1 MVELPQGDVTEV
13 RRGDRDALRLL
24 SADMA
29 KLSTTGFI
37 RTERKPKDKMPRV
50 GHILFIEGHPSLAI
64 HEGEAIVFGL
74 EALLEIE
81 DDAIPLE
88 TLIAIHELPAADA
101 QRIRHLH
108 TNAHLNLE
116 VADTSKGGDE
126 RWWSNVKLRPGS
138 WRREERLPELEVSVE
153 APEAVRQK
161 SKAYMQR
168 YEGLERMIHPG
179 DALVLDAQDPTS
191 MFQLAGHL
199 ATHGRPVLV
208 ISRHDIDAL
217 SVEHNLPSASC
228 HWLSNSTHPRA
239 LKPTI
244 ESVRRA
250 VDAFLWE
257 NMRAVVLIEGIEYL
271 AGMNGD
277 GATIDF
283 IRDIVDGVRMDDHV
297 ALFTVD
303 LNAFDLEPRHRLTRS
318 LMSIQPN
325 ELEHWLTEP
334 DLILDHPL
342 CAPPTEEEREWIE
355 QQLQR
360 AIEHSASSA
369 PIIDSGTP
377 LIGGHEPTSVDE
389 RRQANDALDEE
400 IESWKTEEAEP
411 ASMAS
416 EPLPQVTPDPPLEA
430 GQAAPQSMPVAPP
443 KSEPVPPIKQAVEP
457 VARRKEQPQV
467 QVPIAVVKKGPRPA
481 HRVRR
486 RGKTQANT
494 VALPTHVARVAAAA
508 EAPERPSEFPKQS
521 GVHKPTAISS
531 TLESFTLRQERAV
544 ERTFSTPA
552 PPRMTLNQAAQQ
564 DAAKGNY
571 ELPPLNQGPRP
582 IAAVN
587 DRQPDAADEALS
599 PLLARPGIDAEA
611 QPKHLPREIA
621 SMAQS
626 PGSIEDHLS
635 VWEREDLE
643 RLRQEKE
650 ETK

>member
-64 HEGEAIVFGL
+64 HEGKAIVFGL

-88 TLIAIHELPAADA
+88 TLIAIHELPDTDA

-108 TNAHLNLE
+108 ANAHLNLE
-116 VADTSKGGDE
+116 VADNAQEGDE
-126 RWWSNVKLRPGS
+126 RWWSNVKLKPGG
-138 WRREERLPELEVSVE
+138 WRREERLPEVEVSVE

-168 YEGLERMIHPG
+168 HEGLERMIHPG
-179 DALVLDAQDPTS
+179 DALVLDAQNPTP

-199 ATHGRPVLV
+199 ATHGRPILV

-217 SVEHNLPSASC
+217 SVEHNIPPASC

-257 NMRAVVLIEGIEYL
+257 NMRAIVLIEGIEYL

-277 GATIDF
+277 DATIDF

-318 LMSIQPN
+318 LMSIESV

-342 CAPPTEEEREWIE
+342 CAPPTDEEREWIE
-355 QQLQR
+355 RQLQR
-360 AIEHSASSA
+360 AIEHSATSA
-369 PIIDSGTP
+369 PILDSGTP
-377 LIGGHEPTSVDE
+377 LIGGHVPTSVEDRIE
-389 RRQANDALDEE
+389 ANDALGEE
-400 IESWKTEEAEP
+400 IESWKTEEAESELVAIEP
-411 ASMAS
+411 VPEVIPETPTTVDQPTPQSIPIAPKNNETVSHEKPTT
-416 EPLPQVTPDPPLEA
+416 EPLPIL
-430 GQAAPQSMPVAPP
+430 
-443 KSEPVPPIKQAVEP
+443 
-457 VARRKEQPQV
+457 KEQSLAKSSMTV
-467 QVPIAVVKKGPRPA
+467 TRKGPRPA
-481 HRVRR
+481 HIVRR
-486 RGKTQANT
+486 RGKTQVNT
-494 VALPTHVARVAAAA
+494 PAIPTHVARVAAAA

-521 GVHKPTAISS
+521 NVHKPTAISS
-531 TLESFTLRQERAV
+531 TLESFTVRQERAV
-544 ERTFSTPA
+544 QRTFSA
-552 PPRMTLNQAAQQ
+552 PTSPPMTLSQAAQQ
-564 DAAKGNY
+564 EAAKGHY
-571 ELPPLNQGPRP
+571 ELPPLSRGPQP
-582 IAAVN
+582 MAAVN
-587 DRQPDAADEALS
+587 DRHPDAANEALS

-621 SMAQS
+621 SMDQS

-650 ETK
+650 EAK

>member
-37 RTERKPKDKMPRV
+37 RTERKPKDKMPRI
-50 GHILFIEGHPSLAI
+50 GHILFVEGHPSLAI

-108 TNAHLNLE
+108 TNALLNLE
-116 VADTSKGGDE
+116 VADTSEGGDE
-126 RWWSNVKLRPGS
+126 RWWSNVKLKPGS

-199 ATHGRPVLV
+199 ATHGRPILV
-208 ISRHDIDAL
+208 ISRYDIDAL

-244 ESVRRA
+244 DSVRRA

-318 LMSIQPN
+318 LTSIQPD

-342 CAPPTEEEREWIE
+342 CAPPTEEERQWIE

-360 AIEHSASSA
+360 AIEHSASAS

-377 LIGGHEPTSVDE
+377 LIGGHEPTSIDE
-389 RRQANDALDEE
+389 RRQANDALDEQ
-400 IESWKTEEAEP
+400 IESWKSEEAEP
-411 ASMAS
+411 ETVAS
-416 EPLPQVTPDPPLEA
+416 EPLPKGAPDTPLEVMLEEPQLVAVDPPKVE
-430 GQAAPQSMPVAPP
+430 SVSP
-443 KSEPVPPIKQAVEP
+443 KKQAVEP
-457 VARRKEQPQV
+457 DSERKEHSQIKA
-467 QVPIAVVKKGPRPA
+467 PIAVVKKGPRPA
-481 HRVRR
+481 QRIRR
-486 RGKTQANT
+486 RGKTHANT
-494 VALPTHVARVAAAA
+494 AQVPTHVARVAAAA

-521 GVHKPTAISS
+521 SVHKPTAISS
-531 TLESFTLRQERAV
+531 TLESFTLRQDRAV
-544 ERTFSTPA
+544 QRTFKA
-552 PPRMTLNQAAQQ
+552 PSSPRMNLNQAAQQ
-564 DAAKGNY
+564 DAAKGHY
-571 ELPPLNQGPRP
+571 ELPPLNRGPRP
-582 IAAVN
+582 MAAVN
-587 DRQPDAADEALS
+587 DRHPDAANEALS
-599 PLLARPGIDAEA
+599 PLLARPGVDAEA

-643 RLRQEKE
+643 RLRREKE
-650 ETK
+650 GAE

>member
-13 RRGDRDALRLL
+13 RRGNRDALRLL

-64 HEGEAIVFGL
+64 HEGDAIVFGL

-88 TLIAIHELPAADA
+88 TLIAIHELPDTDA

-108 TNAHLNLE
+108 PNAHLNLE
-116 VADTSKGGDE
+116 VADNAQGGDE
-126 RWWSNVKLRPGS
+126 RWWSNVKLKPGG
-138 WRREERLPELEVSVE
+138 WRREERLPGVEVSVE

-179 DALVLDAQDPTS
+179 DALVLDAQDPTP

-199 ATHGRPVLV
+199 ATHGRPILV

-217 SVEHNLPSASC
+217 SVEHNLPPASC

-239 LKPTI
+239 LKPAI
-244 ESVRRA
+244 DSVRRA

-318 LMSIQPN
+318 LMSIQSA

-342 CAPPTEEEREWIE
+342 CAPPTDEEREWIE

-360 AIEHSASSA
+360 AIEHSATPAS
-369 PIIDSGTP
+369 ILDSGTP
-377 LIGGHEPTSVDE
+377 LIGGHEPTSVEDRIE
-389 RRQANDALDEE
+389 ANDALGEE
-400 IESWKTEEAEP
+400 IESWKTEEAETELVAIEP
-411 ASMAS
+411 VPEVIPETPTTVDQPTPQSIPVAPQNNETVPHEKPTV
-416 EPLPQVTPDPPLEA
+416 EPLPRLKKQPLAKSSMTVT
-430 GQAAPQSMPVAPP
+430 
-443 KSEPVPPIKQAVEP
+443 
-457 VARRKEQPQV
+457 R
-467 QVPIAVVKKGPRPA
+467 KGPRPA
-481 HRVRR
+481 HIVRR
-486 RGKTQANT
+486 RGKTQVNT
-494 VALPTHVARVAAAA
+494 PAVPTHVARVAAAA
-508 EAPERPSEFPKQS
+508 EAPERPSEFPKPS
-521 GVHKPTAISS
+521 NVHKPTAISS
-531 TLESFTLRQERAV
+531 TLESFTVRQERAV
-544 ERTFSTPA
+544 QRTFSA
-552 PPRMTLNQAAQQ
+552 PTSPPMTLNQAARQE
-564 DAAKGNY
+564 AAKSHY
-571 ELPPLNQGPRP
+571 ELPPLSRGPQP
-582 IAAVN
+582 MAAVN
-587 DRQPDAADEALS
+587 DRHPDAANEALS

-611 QPKHLPREIA
+611 QPKHVPREIA
-621 SMAQS
+621 SMDQS

-650 ETK
+650 EAK

>member
-24 SADMA
+24 STDMA

-81 DDAIPLE
+81 DDATPLE
-88 TLIAIHELPAADA
+88 TLIAIHELPVTDA
-101 QRIRHLH
+101 QRVRHLH
-108 TNAHLNLE
+108 ANAHLNLE
-116 VADTSKGGDE
+116 VADTVGETEE
-126 RWWSNVKLRPGS
+126 RWWSNVKLKPGS
-138 WRREERLPELEVSVE
+138 WRREERLPELETSVE

-179 DALVLDAQDPTS
+179 DALVSDAQDPTS

-208 ISRHDIDAL
+208 ISRYDIDAL
-217 SVEHNLPSASC
+217 SVDHNLPSASC
-228 HWLSNSTHPRA
+228 HWLSNSDHPRA

-244 ESVRRA
+244 ETVRRA

-283 IRDIVDGVRMDDHV
+283 IRDVVDGVRMDDHV

-303 LNAFDLEPRHRLTRS
+303 LNAFDLEPRHRLTRN
-318 LMSIQPN
+318 LVSIETG

-360 AIEHSASSA
+360 AIEHSALSA
-369 PIIDSGTP
+369 SGIDSGTP

-389 RRQANDALDEE
+389 RRQANDALSDQ
-400 IESWKTEEAEP
+400 IESWKTDEAEP
-411 ASMAS
+411 EIVAP
-416 EPLPQVTPDPPLEA
+416 EPHHEATPAKPLEKVR
-430 GQAAPQSMPVAPP
+430 AAPQSMTTTSTIEELSPSQQAPEQITRRQRQP
-443 KSEPVPPIKQAVEP
+443 DVKPPITVT
-457 VARRKEQPQV
+457 
-467 QVPIAVVKKGPRPA
+467 KKGPRPA

-486 RGKTQANT
+486 RSKSQTNT
-494 VALPTHVARVAAAA
+494 VAVPAHVARVAAAA
-508 EAPERPSEFPKQS
+508 EAPERPSEFPQHS
-521 GVHKPTAISS
+521 NVHIPTAISS
-531 TLESFTLRQERAV
+531 TLEPFTLRQDKAIQ
-544 ERTFSTPA
+544 RTFSA
-552 PPRMTLNQAAQQ
+552 PISPRMTLDQAAVQ
-564 DAAKGNY
+564 DAAKVHH
-571 ELPPLNQGPRP
+571 ELPPMNRGPRP
-582 IAAVN
+582 MEAVN
-587 DRQPDAADEALS
+587 DRHPSTANEALS
-599 PLLARPGIDAEA
+599 PLLARPGIDVEA
-611 QPKHLPREIA
+611 QPKQLPREIA

-626 PGSIEDHLS
+626 PASIEDHLS

-643 RLRQEKE
+643 RLREKKE
-650 ETK
+650 AVD